1 MSDAWY
7 APKPPLSGKDYWL
20 AVLRKQP
27 SAILLAM
34 QIFAI
39 VLLPWL
45 EGRLWG
51 RLVFVVVSFFA
62 VTVAAYVTRSTRALT
77 WLALIIGVPS
87 VGLEAW
93 SVLDAEQTVVG
104 VVAHLGLAVF
114 YLYVAY
120 GLVSYVF
127 SDNWVTSDELFAVGA
142 AFTVLLF
149 GFAYLFLAVQFAWP
163 GSFTGHSEGDR
174 RSFLELL
181 YFSAAN
187 LTSVGLSD
195 VGAVRPHARAATII
209 EQLTGVMY
217 IAMVISRLVALTV
230 AKARR

>member
-1 MSDAWY
+1 MIPIRTRLTEKGPCPVSSEADLRNDA
-7 APKPPLSGKDYWL
+7 
-20 AVLRKQP
+20 
-27 SAILLAM
+27 
-34 QIFAI
+34 
-39 VLLPWL
+39 
-45 EGRLWG
+45 
-51 RLVFVVVSFFA
+51 
-62 VTVAAYVTRSTRALT
+62 
-77 WLALIIGVPS
+77 
-87 VGLEAW
+87 
-93 SVLDAEQTVVG
+93 
-104 VVAHLGLAVF
+104 
-114 YLYVAY
+114 
-120 GLVSYVF
+120 
-127 SDNWVTSDELFAVGA
+127 
-142 AFTVLLF
+142 VLLF